1 MQTFFVALFLF
12 LFVFFSYI
20 HVTAQWK
27 TSDDLELYESDYV
40 SPSQVQDIV
49 AVKQP
54 VLFYLLQPT
63 GSNPVGPKGSKGAR
77 DFCAKF
83 QLRAMEKYDN
93 VDVRVKS
100 VLDYFSSDS
109 VEWVHLPLRSAQQL
123 LASDTNAK
131 YVSETNHEFMEET
144 GLKGLAAY
152 HLDPMWRPPLAV
164 LSKYDLIFGS
174 PQTTTPLR
182 YHTNHQ
188 LFLLVCSG
196 KVRVK
201 MCPPK
206 YRKVLD
212 VVEDYDY
219 YEFWS
224 PLRIWSQDPHTLDKR
239 DKEILDRIK
248 FLEFEVTEGHVLF
261 VPKYWWYSLRFSG
274 DTNTTICSAAY
285 DTPASIA
292 SNTKPLAIH
301 FMQRTQTKTVVT
313 PVKQNSSIETTSE
326 PTEPIVTPGFKTGFE
341 MDTVETINKQA
352 ETKPMQSAPLSEK
365 KLPTEIVTNSGVYHM
380 D

>member
-1 MQTFFVALFLF
+1 
-12 LFVFFSYI
+12 
-20 HVTAQWK
+20 
-27 TSDDLELYESDYV
+27 
-40 SPSQVQDIV
+40 
-49 AVKQP
+49 
-54 VLFYLLQPT
+54 
-63 GSNPVGPKGSKGAR
+63 
-77 DFCAKF
+77 
-83 QLRAMEKYDN
+83 
-93 VDVRVKS
+93 
-100 VLDYFSSDS
+100 
-109 VEWVHLPLRSAQQL
+109 
-123 LASDTNAK
+123 
-131 YVSETNHEFMEET
+131 VSETNHEFMEET

-182 YHTNHQ
+182 YHTHHQ

-261 VPKYWWYSLRFSG
+261 VPKYWWYSVRFSG

-292 SNTKPLAIH
+292 SNAKPLAIH

-313 PVKQNSSIETTSE
+313 PVKHNSPIETTDE
-326 PTEPIVTPGFKTGFE
+326 PTEPVVTPGFKTGFE

-352 ETKPMQSAPLSEK
+352 ETTPMQSVSEK